1 MSVLGHPLTTK
12 PTVIGLITLS
22 LNRPTGPIQSL
33 SPDVRLS
40 VCLFVCR
47 RHPMQFF
54 LGLSLA
60 NYGDMISFQACRWS
74 MSAAVQPLNRRGE
87 ENLAISIFNIY

>member
-1 MSVLGHPLTTK
+1 MF
-12 PTVIGLITLS
+12 S
-22 LNRPTGPIQSL
+22 LNWPTGPIQSL

-40 VCLFVCR
+40 VCLFVFL
-47 RHPMQFF
+47 RHRVQFF

-74 MSAAVQPLNRRGE
+74 TGAAVQPLNSCGE
-87 ENLAISIFNIY
+87 ENLA